1 LSPRV
6 FHDGRY
12 IGPWAAQYFS
22 HCSENGEDGIFNQ
35 SLNLTTIPLLFEA
48 VNFREKPD
56 LIGNA
61 RQRPHCIAFWLL
73 AFLEGFRRDFTTGQ
87 EGMGGTRKT
96 AFTTGCSLRHG
107 LDVLGMLQT
116 ESRWTAARRQVFG
129 TLTDKGRGASLKI

>member
-1 LSPRV
+1 M
-6 FHDGRY
+6 G
-12 IGPWAAQYFS
+12 
-22 HCSENGEDGIFNQ
+22 CSIFQ
-35 SLNLTTIPLLFEA
+35 PLLRERRRRNFQPESQSHNNSFAFEA
-48 VNFREKPD
+48 VDFREKPD